1 MNTSPTPPT
10 KDELK
15 DFFNK
20 LVDARPGLAER
31 ARRFLVLDDQ
41 YRQFSK
47 EERAHLKLK
56 GAQDRLHLLLN
67 PLAQNGIGSTDEKD
81 MLSGDQ

>member
-15 DFFNK
+15 DFFTK
-20 LVDARPGLAER
+20 LVDARPGLAETI
-31 ARRFLVLDDQ
+31 RRTVVLDDQ
-41 YRQFSK
+41 YHQFSK
-47 EERAHLKLK
+47 DERTHLKLK

-67 PLAQNGIGSTDEKD
+67 PLSQNGIGSTDEKD
-81 MLSGDQ
+81 MSSDDQ